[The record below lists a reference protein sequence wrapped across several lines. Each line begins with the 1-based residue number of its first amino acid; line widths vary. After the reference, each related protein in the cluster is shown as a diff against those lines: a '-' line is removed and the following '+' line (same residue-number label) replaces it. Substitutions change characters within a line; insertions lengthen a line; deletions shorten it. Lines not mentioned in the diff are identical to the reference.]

1 MPIALQIAERK
12 KEKFIMKP
20 TKPLFSMLLA
30 VFLIAGFTYSSLA
43 EVETVKIEMFG
54 FVTNEDARQ
63 IRRLLEP
70 WAKPQDVKFY
80 PAKDKKG
87 RERPFAMVVEIIP
100 RRDNKYRESHTLD
113 IYRIMRQLKDNRFRG
128 RQSSGANGRSRVLK
142 TEATVSGN
150 LFAHPGWSRSYIRN
164 VPFWRRWRADTSAVN
179 HAMIARGWDEKIVF
193 ADSDEFDDLRREAG
207 QDGRRVKVRGTIVG
221 FDGPYPIMS
230 VRDHRLEYVIEPK
243 EKKDE
248 GEKEPQSGKEAQKKP
263 TYDYLK
269 KSPKDK
275 K

>member
-1 MPIALQIAERK
+1 
-12 KEKFIMKP
+12 MKP

-30 VFLIAGFTYSSLA
+30 VFLIAGFTHSSLA

-150 LFAHPGWSRSYIRN
+150 LFAHVGWSRSYIRN

-179 HAMIARGWDEKIVF
+179 HAMVAGGWDEKIVF
-193 ADSDEFDDLRREAG
+193 ADSDEFDQLRQEAG
-207 QDGRRVKVRGTIVG
+207 QDGRRVKVKGVIVG

-230 VRDHRLEYVIEPK
+230 VRDHRLEYIVEPNPKAEKDEAEK
-243 EKKDE
+243 EK
-248 GEKEPQSGKEAQKKP
+248 QKKP
-263 TYDYLK
+263 TYDYLEK
-269 KSPKDK
+269 APKNK
-275 K
+275 EEK

>member
-1 MPIALQIAERK
+1 
-12 KEKFIMKP
+12 MKP
-20 TKPLFSMLLA
+20 TKPLFSTLLA
-30 VFLIAGFTYSSLA
+30 VFLIAGFTHSSLA
-43 EVETVKIEMFG
+43 EVETIKIEMFG

-70 WAKPQDVKFY
+70 WAKPEDVKFY

-87 RERPFAMVVEIIP
+87 RERPFATVIEVIP
-100 RRDNKYRESHTLD
+100 RRDNKYRETYTLD

-142 TEATVSGN
+142 TEATVSGS
-150 LFAHPGWSRSYIRN
+150 LFAHAGWSRSYIRN

-179 HAMIARGWDEKIVF
+179 HAMVARGWDEKIVF
-193 ADSDEFDDLRREAG
+193 ADNDEFDQLRREAG

-243 EKKDE
+243 EKKKDE
-248 GEKEPQSGKEAQKKP
+248 ADEKEPQSEKAQRKKP

-269 KSPKDK
+269 KAPPNK